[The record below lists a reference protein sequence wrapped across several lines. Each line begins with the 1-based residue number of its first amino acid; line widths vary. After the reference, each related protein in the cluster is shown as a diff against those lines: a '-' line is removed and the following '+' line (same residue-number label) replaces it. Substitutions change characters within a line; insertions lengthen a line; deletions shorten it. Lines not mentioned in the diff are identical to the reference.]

1 MARGTKGANRRFGD
15 NNKRRG
21 GGIHGR
27 WECKPRRRSGSSLA
41 SARISAEDYARH
53 LQQFCVNPE

>member
-1 MARGTKGANRRFGD
+1 MRPGVMTRGTNGANRRFGD

-27 WECKPRRRSGSSLA
+27 WECKPWRRL
-41 SARISAEDYARH
+41 
-53 LQQFCVNPE
+53 L